1 MIAQEEIVYALYE
14 HEQEQ
19 LKSEPAQK
27 NSQRKVA
34 SKDKN
39 PSDNPQSAYKIQI
52 AWKSV
57 ARLIVLHAF
66 ALYGLTQL
74 GRVSTATILFTIV
87 LMLFTS
93 MGVQVGKLVKKFIL
107 WFIF

>member
-39 PSDNPQSAYKIQI
+39 PSDNPQSTYKIQI

-107 WFIF
+107 